1 MGNPTSER
9 LAVNAGFVQG
19 RGLGEVWSLSGVT
32 AFPPGVC
39 VSRAPVIL
47 RQVAQPTQ
55 AVVDQAV
62 TATGPEH
69 TDRMVG
75 SVARA
80 VGLYHKRPC
89 SAIASLSKHF
99 QVPVG
104 PSQALQVPP
113 SHPLLPAVLP
123 ASLCLCA
130 DFPARARTP
139 HRPYLPASV

>member
-1 MGNPTSER
+1 MGSPTPER

-39 VSRAPVIL
+39 VSWAPVIL

-55 AVVDQAV
+55 VVVDQAV
-62 TATGPEH
+62 TAMGPEH

-75 SVARA
+75 SMAQA
-80 VGLYHKRPC
+80 VGLYHKHPC
-89 SAIASLSKHF
+89 SAITSLSKHF

-104 PSQALQVPP
+104 PYQALQVPP
-113 SHPLLPAVLP
+113 SHPLLPPFLP
-123 ASLCLCA
+123 GSLCPSS
-130 DFPARARTP
+130 DFLAHARTP